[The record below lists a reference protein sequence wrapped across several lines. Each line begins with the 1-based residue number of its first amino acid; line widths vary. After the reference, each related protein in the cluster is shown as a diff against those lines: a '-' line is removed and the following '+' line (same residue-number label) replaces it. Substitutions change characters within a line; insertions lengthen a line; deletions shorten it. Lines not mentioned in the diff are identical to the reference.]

1 MLQCIDCKKWV
12 NYRIY
17 GRCHECNKK
26 HVEFIRE
33 YERCEKQGK
42 RYVETGNIDC
52 FRMGGEKL

>member
-12 NYRIY
+12 NYRIH

-33 YERCEKQGK
+33 YER
-42 RYVETGNIDC
+42 
-52 FRMGGEKL
+52 